1 MDILG
6 ERKFVEIPGDRKGEN
21 METEMMVKVVAGAL
35 AVLCLVAIV
44 LRRKG
49 KKTSSTEDDF

>member
-1 MDILG
+1 MD
-6 ERKFVEIPGDRKGEN
+6 
-21 METEMMVKVVAGAL
+21 TEMMVKVVAGAL

-49 KKTSSTEDDF
+49 KKTSPTEDDF